1 MLDHRLKLKIFTC
14 SQSLIY
20 RQKTQ
25 NLLKTTSQDIL
36 VKTILNEEKKG
47 VNLATKRKDLFPS
60 ITKMSRITIPR
71 MKEFK

>member
-1 MLDHRLKLKIFTC
+1 M
-14 SQSLIY
+14 QSKPNL
-20 RQKTQ
+20 QTQ